1 MVALHP
7 ERAHVHETILGTRQ
21 RFDVGTHYRR
31 VAMDEGVAAQPTSIG
46 VDVTEC
52 AERVIV
58 IITFRAPGSTKLGH
72 TLLVHAIVHVRQMK
86 VSGLE
91 ALDASVSFSVS
102 IRSQEERLPV
112 FQ

>member
-1 MVALHP
+1 
-7 ERAHVHETILGTRQ
+7 
-21 RFDVGTHYRR
+21 
-31 VAMDEGVAAQPTSIG
+31 MDEGVAAQPTSIG
-46 VDVTEC
+46 VDVSEC

-58 IITFRAPGSTKLGH
+58 VISLRAPGSTKLGE

-91 ALDASVSFSVS
+91 ALDASASLSVS

-112 FQ
+112 FR